1 MAETSS
7 VILSES
13 SSDQEERLVSAR
25 STQVLDNIGDKP
37 NQPVTFN
44 FPKRKF
50 GQTKPAV
57 FRSVQSAWFRKWP
70 WLHYDQAEDKMF
82 CHTCCQAIKQGNTKP
97 LAEKK
102 KDTFL
107 TVGFTNWKD
116 AAGDKKGAFP
126 THERSEVGINNQ
138 IKVVLFMP

>member
-1 MAETSS
+1 
-7 VILSES
+7 
-13 SSDQEERLVSAR
+13 
-25 STQVLDNIGDKP
+25 
-37 NQPVTFN
+37 
-44 FPKRKF
+44 
-50 GQTKPAV
+50 
-57 FRSVQSAWFRKWP
+57 
-70 WLHYDQAEDKMF
+70 MF

-126 THERSEVGINNQ
+126 THERSEVGINKQ
-138 IKVVLFMP
+138 IKVVLFIP